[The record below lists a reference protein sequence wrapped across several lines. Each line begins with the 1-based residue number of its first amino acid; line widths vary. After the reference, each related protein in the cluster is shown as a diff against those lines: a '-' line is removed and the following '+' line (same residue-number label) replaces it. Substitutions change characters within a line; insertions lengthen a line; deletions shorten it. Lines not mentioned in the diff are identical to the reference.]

1 MVHPFVLARGY
12 SDSPR
17 FCAIIANKPEFRARP
32 VRACVLTPAA
42 GNGKD
47 LVQILTAIQHTHDLS
62 HTIHHAIKD
71 DMRTC
76 DDRAKARSDL
86 ASGPPC
92 EGMLLEYPAGLADLA
107 NDPFRSRSSG
117 CPEIVVP
124 DFGKV
129 GVRVRRP
136 DDRPS
141 RIGHASRSIPV

>member
-17 FCAIIANKPEFRARP
+17 FCAIIANKLEFRARP

-47 LVQILTAIQHTHDLS
+47 LVQILSAIQHTHDLS
-62 HTIHHAIKD
+62 HTIRHAIKD

-86 ASGPPC
+86 AS
-92 EGMLLEYPAGLADLA
+92 
-107 NDPFRSRSSG
+107 
-117 CPEIVVP
+117 
-124 DFGKV
+124 
-129 GVRVRRP
+129 
-136 DDRPS
+136 DRPAKGCSSSIRQAWPIS
-141 RIGHASRSIPV
+141 RTILSAVDRPAAPK